1 MHLVSQDGEHAS
13 ILALSGE
20 VDLETVEPL
29 RHALANVAARPGE
42 APVVLDLS
50 AVRFADTALINALL
64 QARLKLGDRMRIAA
78 PSALVVRLLRVLDL
92 DHAFIIRDCRE
103 AAARG

>member
-13 ILALSGE
+13 LLALRGE

-29 RHALANVAARPGE
+29 RHALATLAARPGE
-42 APVVLDLS
+42 APVVVDLS
-50 AVRFADTALINALL
+50 AVRFADTALINVLL
-64 QARLKLGDRMRIAA
+64 QARLRLGDRLRIAA
-78 PSALVVRLLRVLDL
+78 PSALVERLLYVLGL
-92 DHAFIIRDCRE
+92 DHVFIIRDCRE